1 MSSTND
7 SASTIGSRTES
18 VRPRIRARRGLLAL
32 AVATGLGIPLT
43 SVVPSAAANP
53 LPTMVDSK
61 LAVRVMAT
69 ELDRPISMGFL
80 PDGSALV
87 LEKSTGKVQH
97 VQAGVVTTVLDLNV
111 NSNVAPASER
121 GLLGIAMHPAF
132 ASNGFVYLFWSE
144 SSTSADTAPPEL
156 SPVLGNRVDRFVWDG
171 EKLTLDKNLLR
182 LRSRRDDGSV
192 QKAGHVGGVLRF
204 GPDGKLYIVTGDVG
218 RRGQLQNLPCGWE
231 LICPGHDDSYGNG
244 GPSPDDAH
252 LTGVILRL
260 NDDGTTPTDNPFYSY
275 GASVGQQLGAEEV
288 GANLQKI
295 FAYGVRNSFGMAF
308 DPASGALWDQENGED
323 GYDEIN
329 RVDPGFNSGWIQ
341 VMGSRDRYQDFHRIE
356 TEEFPEVGSGEARYP
371 TRNLAGTFDEALARL
386 FVLPGSHYS
395 DPEFSWRYALSPAG
409 LGFIEGRALGPQYRN
424 DMVVGSTR
432 GGLLLRFQLTGNR
445 QKVGVDDPH
454 LEDRVADNTRLD
466 RTAESENLT
475 FGTGFG
481 IVTDVQ
487 TGPNGNLYV
496 IDHIGRS
503 VYEIYRTAK

>member
-1 MSSTND
+1 
-7 SASTIGSRTES
+7 
-18 VRPRIRARRGLLAL
+18 
-32 AVATGLGIPLT
+32 
-43 SVVPSAAANP
+43 
-53 LPTMVDSK
+53 MVDSK

-69 ELDRPISMGFL
+69 GLDRPISMGFL
-80 PDGSALV
+80 PDGSAFV

-97 VQAGVVTTVLDLNV
+97 VQAGVVRTVLDLPV
-111 NSNVAPASER
+111 NSNIAQASER

-144 SSTSADTAPPEL
+144 SNTLADTTPPVE
-156 SPVLGNRVDRFVWDG
+156 SPVLGNRVDRFIWNG
-171 EKLTLDKNLLR
+171 STLTLDKNLLR
-182 LRSRRDDGSV
+182 LRSRRDDGGV

-218 RRGQLQNLPCGWE
+218 RRGQLQNLPCGPT
-231 LICPGHDDSYGNG
+231 LACPGTTVSDDSYGEKD
-244 GPSPDDAH
+244 PAPDDAH

-260 NDDGTTPTDNPFYSY
+260 NDDGSTPTDNPFYSY
-275 GASVGQQLGAEEV
+275 GAAVGQQEGAQEV

-308 DPASGALWDQENGED
+308 DPVSGALWDQENGED
-323 GYDEIN
+323 AYDEIN

-341 VMGSRDRYQDFHRIE
+341 VMGSRDRYQDFRYIE
-356 TEEFPEVGSGEARYP
+356 TVELPEVGSGEARYP
-371 TRNLAGTFDEALARL
+371 TSNLAATFEEALSRF

-424 DMVVGSTR
+424 DLVVGSTR

-445 QKVGVDDPH
+445 QKVGVDDPR